1 MSESY
6 KGIYE
11 VNKWTYKIEE
21 ALQKHGQPLGK
32 LQKLLKEL
40 QTSGKLE
47 KMREQENI
55 EEQRKQKRYRG
66 ELEIEEMKLNMK
78 REYEKKKEE

>member
-1 MSESY
+1 
-6 KGIYE
+6 
-11 VNKWTYKIEE
+11 
-21 ALQKHGQPLGK
+21 
-32 LQKLLKEL
+32 
-40 QTSGKLE
+40 
-47 KMREQENI
+47 MREQENI